1 MDIIPQRYID
11 ILNMLFKT
19 KHKPLQNSSLAAVDL
34 GSNSFHMIVAQ
45 HIEGRLQIIDRLREM
60 VRLRAGLDKQ
70 GNLNSD
76 AQQRALDCLQRFAQ
90 RLENIPS
97 QNIRIVG
104 TNTLRAANNAADF
117 VRKAQEILGN
127 PIQIISGI
135 EEARLIYLGVA
146 HSLAEQGQR
155 RLVIDIGGGS
165 TEIIIGERFTPLVME
180 SLPLGCVSMTIEYFE
195 NGKIN
200 EKRLTRANLAARL
213 ELESI
218 VHHFKQHGW
227 EHAVGASGTARSLA
241 KIIQAQGW
249 STGVITL
256 ASLKKLRNHFL
267 EAGAIDSIQ
276 LAGLSEDRRPV
287 ILGGFI
293 ILEALFEAL
302 DLQEVTVADGAVRE
316 GLIYDLTGK
325 FSHADIRESTVNHLM
340 DRYRVQLEH
349 ARNVAA
355 TAETLFNQLAES
367 WALNNDDYLS
377 LLKWSACLHEIG
389 LAIAHNDY
397 HKHGAYLAQNSDL
410 AGFSL
415 QEQQFLSLLILTH
428 RQKLRLEAFDVLP
441 GNLIQIAIRLSIIL
455 RLAVI
460 LHRSHTTN
468 TLPELCVIAQ
478 ADELRIMFPD
488 NWLASHPL
496 TSADL
501 SKEIKLLKSSNYQLK
516 ILQADKV
523 D

>member
-1 MDIIPQRYID
+1 MDITHHRYTV
-11 ILNMLFKT
+11 ILIMLFKT
-19 KHKPLQNSSLAAVDL
+19 KHKLSADNVLAAVDL

-45 HIEGRLQIIDRLREM
+45 HTDGNLQIIDRLRET
-60 VRLRAGLDKQ
+60 VRLRAGLDQ
-70 GNLNSD
+70 DGNLSSE
-76 AQQRALDCLQRFAQ
+76 AQQRALSCLQRFAQ
-90 RLENIPS
+90 RLENIS
-97 QNIRIVG
+97 SKNIRIVG
-104 TNTLRAANNAADF
+104 TNTLRSATNASKF
-117 VRKAQEILGN
+117 ISEAQEILGN

-165 TEIIIGERFTPLVME
+165 TEIIIGEHFTPFIME
-180 SLPLGCVSMTIEYFE
+180 SLPLGCVSMTLEYFE

-200 EKRLTRANLAARL
+200 EKRLNRASLAARL

-218 VHHFKQHGW
+218 VHLFRHQGW
-227 EHAVGASGTARSLA
+227 EHAVGASGTARSLT

-249 STGVITL
+249 STNVITL

-267 EAGAIDSIQ
+267 TAGAIDDIR
-276 LAGLSEDRRPV
+276 LDGLSEDRRPV

-293 ILEALFEAL
+293 ILEAIFEAL
-302 DLQEVTVADGAVRE
+302 DLKEITVSDGAVRE

-325 FSHADIRESTVNHLM
+325 ITHADIREHTVNHLM
-340 DRYRVQLEH
+340 DRYRVQTQH
-349 ARNVAA
+349 AHNVEA
-355 TAETLFNQLAES
+355 TAENIFNQLATD
-367 WALNNDDYLS
+367 WALNNDYFLS
-377 LLKWSACLHEIG
+377 LLKWAARLHEIG

-415 QEQQFLSLLILTH
+415 QEQQFLSLLILAH
-428 RQKLRLEAFDVLP
+428 RQKLRPDAFDILP
-441 GNLIQIAIRLSIIL
+441 SKLTQAAIRLSIIL

-468 TLPELCVIAQ
+468 SMPDLRVTAKEQELHVI
-478 ADELRIMFPD
+478 FPD
-488 NWLASHPL
+488 NWLGSHPL
-496 TSADL
+496 TYADL
-501 SKEIKLLKSSNYQLK
+501 NKETKLLKASNYQLK
-516 ILQADKV
+516 ILQASETG
-523 D
+523 